1 MTGSFNLLR
10 LLKCLRQGSTL
21 KAIDQIESIRDRGG
35 CLVIGRKQTL
45 KPSTLH

>member
-1 MTGSFNLLR
+1 MNGRHSLLW

-21 KAIDQIESIRDRGG
+21 KAIDHVESIRNKGG

-45 KPSTLH
+45 KPSALH